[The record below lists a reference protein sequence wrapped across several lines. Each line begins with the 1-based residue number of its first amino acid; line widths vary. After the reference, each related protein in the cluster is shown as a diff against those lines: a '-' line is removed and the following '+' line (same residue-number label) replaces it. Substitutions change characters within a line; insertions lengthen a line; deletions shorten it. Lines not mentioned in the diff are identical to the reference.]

1 MANKNGWNDGLFNAI
16 LLLIFFAFFSGITC
30 MLHWGVGLG
39 LFCIGLPVIIYYC
52 IEGAKESKIKNEGV
66 LDYSMY
72 KDWIKKAKKGDSN
85 GYIEIYKQYFAYY
98 SRTKSKNSLEKA
110 NTFLDKAIKAN
121 NPDAF
126 YYLADA
132 QLRGIGMEID
142 TEKGMKNLSHAYDM
156 GSIAA
161 GQLLA
166 RIYIG
171 WTIVPNV
178 QKYIDYKKAFS
189 LIQDLFNSNNQDGYS
204 LFLYGLC
211 WHKGY
216 GVGVNKNVA
225 KCWYQAAINC
235 GFAFAQNNLNE
246 ILREETQE
254 RQKIERERR
263 EYEKVNTINNYNYR
277 PSSST
282 NELEEFF
289 NSELAKK

>member
-1 MANKNGWNDGLFNAI
+1 MAKKNGWNEGLSNAI
-16 LLLIFFAFFSGITC
+16 LLLIFFAFCSGIAC

-39 LFCIGLPVIIYYC
+39 LFCIGLPVIVYYF

-66 LDYSMY
+66 LDYRMY

-85 GYIEIYKQYFAYY
+85 GYIEIYKQYLAHY

-110 NTFLDKAIKAN
+110 NAFLDKAIKAN

-132 QLRGIGMEID
+132 QLRGIGTEID
-142 TEKGMKNLSHAYDM
+142 TEEGMKNLSHAYDM
-156 GSIAA
+156 RSMAA
-161 GQLLA
+161 GHLLA
-166 RIYIG
+166 HIYIG

-178 QKYIDYKKAFS
+178 QNYIDHKKAFS
-189 LIQDLFNSNNQDGYS
+189 LIQGLVNSNNQDGDS

-216 GVGVNKNVA
+216 GVGVNKSVA
-225 KCWYQAAINC
+225 KSWYQAAINC
-235 GFAFAQNNLNE
+235 GFSFAQNNLNE
-246 ILREETQE
+246 ILREEAQE
-254 RQKIERERR
+254 RERIERERR
-263 EYEKVNTINNYNYR
+263 EREKANMVNNHNYR
-277 PSSST
+277 PSSSA
-282 NELEEFF
+282 NELEDFF